1 MGGRESIHYGF
12 RLNINNPR
20 HLEIHKILR
29 DLNPEVYKSKSSFI
43 IEALENQLLNEDKKK
58 ITQSGAEQL
67 DQQGGYATVG
77 YVDDSVDKLRE
88 VIRKEL
94 EAEIKQELFS
104 MFIAATRGATNIT
117 INQPIQEDTTKKAS
131 AQDEQEAAKVLNELT
146 DSWL

>member
-1 MGGRESIHYGF
+1 MED
-12 RLNINNPR
+12 
-20 HLEIHKILR
+20 EIM
-29 DLNPEVYKSKSSFI
+29 
-43 IEALENQLLNEDKKK
+43 NEDKKK

-67 DQQGGYATVG
+67 DQQGGYATVR

-88 VIRKEL
+88 VIKKEL

-104 MFIAATRGATNIT
+104 MFIAATRGAANIT
-117 INQPIQEDTTKKAS
+117 INQPIQEDTIKKAS